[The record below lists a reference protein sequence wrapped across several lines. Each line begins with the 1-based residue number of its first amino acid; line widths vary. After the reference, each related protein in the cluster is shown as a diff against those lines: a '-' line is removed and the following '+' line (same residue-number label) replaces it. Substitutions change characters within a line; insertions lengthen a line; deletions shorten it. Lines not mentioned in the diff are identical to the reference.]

1 MIKIKDINLTL
12 PIYHKFDDR
21 IAKINTYKVINGIK
35 VLKNKKGDNIV
46 GKTILANMNWYRN
59 AHYLEQNDIKKIYFD
74 LIQEQFR
81 DKTINRMLVDIK
93 YEVHYKLFYK
103 SSVCDMPNITSMMS
117 KFVNDAIQELGLVK
131 NDNVKF
137 LVREVHEV
145 GGLDKQNPRCEIIIK
160 EVKDG

>member
-1 MIKIKDINLTL
+1 MKIKDIKLVL

-21 IAKINTYKVINGIK
+21 VVKRNTCKIIDNNKVM
-35 VLKNKKGDNIV
+35 KNKIGDIVV
-46 GKTILANMNWYRN
+46 GKNILVNMNWYRN
-59 AHYLEQNDIKKIYFD
+59 AHYLEQNNIKKIYFN

-131 NDNVKF
+131 NDNVKY

-145 GGLDKQNPRCEIIIK
+145 GGEDKENPRCEITIK
-160 EVKDG
+160 EVKG